1 MTDLSPAL
9 KYLLN
14 ELEVQLQQALKELKR
29 LRQAVHQLEEENRR
43 LRKIFWAA
51 TGEEGRWQ
59 QLKLLYEE
67 GYHICPPF
75 FAQERSSEGCLFCL
89 ALLEREGE

>member
-1 MTDLSPAL
+1 MADLSPAL

-14 ELEVQLQQALKELKR
+14 ELEAQLQQTLKELKR

-51 TGEEGRWQ
+51 TG
-59 QLKLLYEE
+59 
-67 GYHICPPF
+67 
-75 FAQERSSEGCLFCL
+75 
-89 ALLEREGE
+89 